1 MRLAFILFD
10 GFTALDFIGL
20 YDPISRLRSL
30 GYLPE
35 LNWDIC
41 ACGQSRVRDPFG
53 LSLATIAPDNL
64 AAYDWL
70 LVPGGLG
77 TRALQYDEA
86 FLAWLR
92 TGENVAHLASVCT
105 GSLLLGAAGFL
116 RGKRATTHFGE
127 YAQLARYAAEVS
139 RERIVED
146 GNLITAGA
154 VASSLDLGLFVAQK
168 LAGEEA
174 AREIARRM
182 AYLSPEP

>member
-20 YDPISRLRSL
+20 YDPITRLRSQ

-41 ACGQSRVRDPFG
+41 AYGQTRVSDSFG
-53 LSLATIAPDNL
+53 LSLTTIAPENL

-70 LVPGGLG
+70 IVPGGLG
-77 TRALQYDEA
+77 TRELQHDEA

-92 TGENVAHLASVCT
+92 SATNVSHLASVCT

-116 RGKRATTHFGE
+116 RGKRATTHFDE
-127 YAQLARYAAEVS
+127 YEQLALYAAAVS
-139 RERIVED
+139 HDRIVED

-154 VASSLDLGLFVAQK
+154 VASSLDLGLHIVRQ
-168 LAGEEA
+168 LAGEA
-174 AREIARRM
+174 ARREIARRM
-182 AYLSPEP
+182 AYEPRES